1 MKSTWMLGVALLLGA
16 CGGAESDTGAEMLDQ
31 RGQVTETKTIDLTA
45 DDGRT
50 YAVDVRDDGGVA
62 GDITVRSHRGDL
74 RLGEWL
80 RDVKLTHNLNELTSD
95 DNTFI
100 ILTNVND
107 IEADTTPADMARE
120 AREQARSQ
128 ANCPEECLHCPED
141 NVFLCQSMCG
151 ARH

>member
-1 MKSTWMLGVALLLGA
+1 MKANWILGAVLFLGA
-16 CGGAESDTGAEMLDQ
+16 CGGGDTSDEGAAIVGNDGLL
-31 RGQVTETKTIDLTA
+31 TETKTVDLTA
-45 DDGRT
+45 DGTT

-80 RDVKLTHNLNELTSD
+80 RDVRISHNLAELTSD
-95 DNTFI
+95 DNTLI
-100 ILTNVND
+100 VLTNVND
-107 IEADTTPADMARE
+107 LAEDATPTELARE
-120 AREQARSQ
+120 AREQARNG

>member
-1 MKSTWMLGVALLLGA
+1 MKANWILGAVLFLGA
-16 CGGAESDTGAEMLDQ
+16 CGGSETDEGAAVIGND
-31 RGQVTETKTIDLTA
+31 GQLTEVKTVDLTA
-45 DDGRT
+45 DGRT

-62 GDITVRSHRGDL
+62 TDVNVRSHRGDFAL
-74 RLGEWL
+74 ADWVNEIRLS
-80 RDVKLTHNLNELTSD
+80 HNLAELTSD

-107 IEADTTPADMARE
+107 ISEDVNPTDMARE

-128 ANCPEECLHCPED
+128 ANCPEECIHCPED